1 MAKKAIKQDAYL
13 CLSAMLRA
21 REPRLLNDDRAQR
34 MLDAPSFEEAA
45 KILAD
50 CGYEDMSQMS
60 AKEVEDALAKHRNE
74 VFAEMAQLAP
84 DKSIVDVFRM
94 KYDYHNAKTIIKAE
108 AMGTDSE
115 RLLSGSG
122 RVSPEAF
129 LSAYGEGRF
138 GDLPSVLGH
147 ATEEAKGVLART
159 ANPQLADFVLDS
171 AYFAEMKE
179 IARESGNSFL
189 ERYAE
194 VLIDSTNLK
203 SAVRTLRMHK
213 DADFLQSVLLS
224 GGTVSDSRIAAAG
237 DREALAGLFQNS
249 KLAEAAALGADAAAG
264 GRMTAFEKACDNA
277 VTDYLKDA
285 KLIGFGPETLVAYLA
300 AVEGETTAVRMILTG
315 RLAGIAPDT
324 IRERL
329 RDLYA

>member
-1 MAKKAIKQDAYL
+1 MVRKAA
-13 CLSAMLRA
+13 A
-21 REPRLLNDDRAQR
+21 RE
-34 MLDAPSFEEAA
+34 
-45 KILAD
+45 
-50 CGYEDMSQMS
+50 
-60 AKEVEDALAKHRNE
+60 
-74 VFAEMAQLAP
+74 AECP
-84 DKSIVDVFRM
+84 
-94 KYDYHNAKTIIKAE
+94 
-108 AMGTDSE
+108 
-115 RLLSGSG
+115 
-122 RVSPEAF
+122 
-129 LSAYGEGRF
+129 
-138 GDLPSVLGH
+138 
-147 ATEEAKGVLART
+147 
-159 ANPQLADFVLDS
+159 
-171 AYFAEMKE
+171 
-179 IARESGNSFL
+179 FL
-189 ERYAE
+189 EGY
-194 VLIDSTNLK
+194 VQLLIDSTNLK

-249 KLAEAAALGADAAAG
+249 KLAEAAALGAEAAAG
-264 GRMTAFEKACDNA
+264 GRMTAFERACDNA